1 MLIPCIPAP
10 PGTQDPPVVN
20 VINDN
25 SLHISW
31 TPPWFQPVNTYTLF
45 IRNIDRGTTVTYKT
59 SQIHYIIEK
68 DNSSDCEVLKF
79 SVAADTD
86 VGTTKQSNE
95 TMKGFIKGWYN
106 YRWNILQRYS
116 RVVIHI
122 GLQNKDFSNLS
133 RSYNFSNYNSDGIPE
148 SMNLYVQVYLINLE
162 FYTSY
167 IK

>member
-1 MLIPCIPAP
+1 MTTFICLSPCIPAP

-59 SQIHYIIEK
+59 SQIYYIIEK

-95 TMKGFIKGWYN
+95 TMKGFIKGLYN
-106 YRWNILQRYS
+106 RWNILQNYQGCNSYRPTEQ
-116 RVVIHI
+116 RFFKFIKV
-122 GLQNKDFSNLS
+122 LQLQQ
-133 RSYNFSNYNSDGIPE
+133 
-148 SMNLYVQVYLINLE
+148 LQ
-162 FYTSY
+162 
-167 IK
+167 

>member
-1 MLIPCIPAP
+1 M
-10 PGTQDPPVVN
+10 N

-79 SVAADTD
+79 SVSADTD

-106 YRWNILQRYS
+106 YRWNILQHQQGCNSCRS
-116 RVVIHI
+116 TEQRFFKFIKV
-122 GLQNKDFSNLS
+122 LQL
-133 RSYNFSNYNSDGIPE
+133 
-148 SMNLYVQVYLINLE
+148 
-162 FYTSY
+162 
-167 IK
+167 